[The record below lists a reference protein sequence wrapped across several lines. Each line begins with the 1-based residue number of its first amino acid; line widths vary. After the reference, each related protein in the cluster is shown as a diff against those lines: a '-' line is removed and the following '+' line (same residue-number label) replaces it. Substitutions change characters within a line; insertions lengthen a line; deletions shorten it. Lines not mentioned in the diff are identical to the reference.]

1 MELRQQGFSRTAR
14 ALVLTACLL
23 LCACDGSDDELD
35 KLDEKNETVDVL
47 YDKAFETFNRQ
58 AFKAAT
64 EKFEEVERQHPYSEW
79 AARAQIMAAYSAYRG
94 GQFDDALVILDR
106 FVKLHPTHPSTPYA
120 YYLTALTYYTQI
132 SDVGRDQKA
141 SERARAALKDV
152 MERFPDSDYARD
164 AGVKFEL
171 TEDHLAGK
179 EMEIG
184 RYYLKRM
191 DYVAA
196 VNRFKYV
203 IDHYQTT
210 SHTPEALHRLVESYL
225 RLGVLTEAKKYAAV
239 LGYNYPGS
247 DWYGYSYAML
257 QGNLSPEE
265 KKSVFDQYLKF

>member
-1 MELRQQGFSRTAR
+1 MEFRQQGFSRCAA
-14 ALVLTACLL
+14 ALLMAALL
-23 LCACDGSDDELD
+23 ALSACDSTEDDIAA
-35 KLDEKNETVDVL
+35 LDEKNETVDVL

-58 AFKAAT
+58 AFKASI
-64 EKFEEVERQHPYSEW
+64 EKFEEVERQHPFSEW

-94 GQFDDALVILDR
+94 GQFDDAIVILDR

-120 YYLTALTYYTQI
+120 YYLTALVYYTQI

-141 SERARAALKDV
+141 SEQARAALKDV
-152 MERFPDSDYARD
+152 IERFPESDYARD
-164 AGVKFEL
+164 AKVKYEL

-184 RYYLKRM
+184 RYYLKRQ
-191 DYVAA
+191 DYGAA
-196 VNRFKYV
+196 INRFKYV

-210 SHTPEALHRLVESYL
+210 SHTSEALHRLVEAYL
-225 RLGVLTEAKKYAAV
+225 RLGVVPEAKKYAAV

-247 DWYGYSYAML
+247 DWYKYSYEML

-265 KKSVFDQYLKF
+265 KKSFLKQYMKL